1 METYAISKFKCTPP
15 LTVED
20 YPILSK
26 SERLQSANEKKQN
39 MAGELEHSYAK
50 QSKDTLSYATRSK
63 VDLSAGKTTSE
74 ISESRQKE
82 IGIVTFVSDV
92 QTETKNVGAQV
103 TKGKKKGKS
112 ESLKEVNVVQNIMV
126 KSEVPKCKGE
136 KRKAGD
142 VPESQALNVP
152 QRKKPKLVA
161 NVTGKDPSSHK
172 VKESNESI
180 LVVDVENKGHQST
193 LTVPHK
199 VKKSMPV
206 KEHKSKVP
214 AKVLSKSSA
223 QKMKIS
229 SSIFAKKVS
238 QKYNVKSDQLQEV
251 SPVKEHFCG
260 LCEIQFGTIHLYSKH
275 MKCKH
280 PKEEQPKEIN
290 VIDTYDK
297 YVEVEELHA
306 EDEIL
311 PHKCVKCKKQ
321 FANQSD
327 LNNI

>member
-1 METYAISKFKCTPP
+1 M
-15 LTVED
+15 
-20 YPILSK
+20 
-26 SERLQSANEKKQN
+26 
-39 MAGELEHSYAK
+39 YAK

-92 QTETKNVGAQV
+92 QTETKNVEAQV

-112 ESLKEVNVVQNIMV
+112 ESLKEVNVVQNITV

-136 KRKAGD
+136 KKKKTGD

-152 QRKKPKLVA
+152 QRKKLKLVA
-161 NVTGKDPSSHK
+161 NVTGKDPFSHK
-172 VKESNESI
+172 VKESDESI
-180 LVVDVENKGHQST
+180 VVVDVENKGHQST

-251 SPVKEHFCG
+251 SPVKECFCG
-260 LCEIQFGTIHLYSKH
+260 LCEIQFSTICLYSKH
-275 MKCKH
+275 MKSKH

-290 VIDTYDK
+290 VIDTYDE

-311 PHKCVKCKKQ
+311 PCKCVKCKK
-321 FANQSD
+321 
-327 LNNI
+327 